1 MEQSEPRREGQG
13 RKPEMNDRE
22 KSHGL
27 VVPAKLRNKAAK
39 AAADGVEG
47 RSPTEENPNGQNAD
61 RTQGRATG
69 QNALDRVRQAAR
81 RDKRMKF
88 TALLHHL
95 TKERLEGAY
104 RRLKRDAAPGVD
116 GVSWGEYGEGLNEKL
131 EDLLDRIHR
140 GAYRAKPSRRTYIP
154 KGDGGQRPLGITTI
168 EDKIVQ
174 SAMAEVLNAIYEEDF
189 FGFCY
194 GFRVRKSQHHAL
206 DALAVAIMRK
216 KVNWVLDADIRGF
229 FDSISHEWMRKFI
242 EHRIGDERV
251 VRLIQ
256 KWLSAGVMEQGEWSR
271 SESGTPQGAAISPL
285 LANVYLYHVLDK
297 WVHAWRRREARGE
310 VIIVR
315 YADDFVM
322 GFEHREDAER
332 FTAELGERLRKFDLE
347 LNAEKTRLIE
357 FGRYAASRREGKP
370 ETFTFLG
377 FTHICG
383 TTRKGHFALRRRTDP
398 RRMRRKLHE
407 VADELK
413 RRRHEPVPEQG
424 RWLQSVIR
432 GYYAYHAVPNNI
444 DALEAFGKSVL
455 RLWQQSLRRRSQ
467 NDRTTQERMQ
477 RLRARWFPV
486 PRIEHPWPDE
496 RFDVRIQG
504 RNRMR

>member
-1 MEQSEPRREGQG
+1 
-13 RKPEMNDRE
+13 MNERE

-27 VVPAKLRNKAAK
+27 VVPTKHRNKTAK
-39 AAADGVEG
+39 AAADGAEG
-47 RSPTEENPNGQNAD
+47 RSPTKENPNGQNAD
-61 RTQGRATG
+61 RTQSRGNAP
-69 QNALDRVRQAAR
+69 NALDRVREAAR
-81 RDKRMKF
+81 KDKRKKF

-95 TKERLEGAY
+95 TRERLEAAY
-104 RRLKRDAAPGVD
+104 RGLKRDAAPGVD
-116 GVSWGEYGEGLNEKL
+116 GVKWSEYGEGLREKL
-131 EDLLDRIHR
+131 EDLLNRIHR

-154 KGDGGQRPLGITTI
+154 KGDGGKRPLGITTI

-174 SAMAEVLNAIYEEDF
+174 SAMAEILNAIYEEDF
-189 FGFCY
+189 FDFCY

-242 EHRIGDERV
+242 EYRIGDERV

-256 KWLSAGVMEQGEWSR
+256 KWLTAGVMEQGEWSR
-271 SESGTPQGAAISPL
+271 SERGTPQGAAISPL
-285 LANVYLYHVLDK
+285 LANVYLFHVLDQ
-297 WVHAWRRREARGE
+297 WVHAWRKRYARGE

-332 FTAELGERLRKFDLE
+332 FMTELGERLRKFDLE
-347 LNAEKTRLIE
+347 LHAEKTRLIE
-357 FGRYAASRREGKP
+357 FGRFAASRLEGKP

-383 TTRKGHFALRRRTDP
+383 TTRQGRFALHRRTDP
-398 RRMRRKLHE
+398 RRMRRKLHDI
-407 VADELK
+407 AAELK
-413 RRRHEPVPEQG
+413 RRRHDPIPEQG

-432 GYYAYHAVPNNI
+432 GYDAYYAVPNNI
-444 DALEAFGKSVL
+444 DALEAFRKGVL

-467 NDRTTQERMQ
+467 NDKTTQDRMR
-477 RLRARWFPV
+477 RLREKWFPA
-486 PRIEHPWPDE
+486 PRIQHPWPE
-496 RFDVRIQG
+496 RRFDVTIRG
-504 RNRMR
+504 KNRMR

>member
-1 MEQSEPRREGQG
+1 
-13 RKPEMNDRE
+13 MNDRE
-22 KSHGL
+22 KSHGPI
-27 VVPAKLRNKAAK
+27 VPAKLRNKAAE

-47 RSPTEENPNGQNAD
+47 RGPTKENPNGQNAG
-61 RTQGRATG
+61 RTQSRVDA
-69 QNALDRVRQAAR
+69 QSALERVRQAAR
-81 RDKRMKF
+81 RNKRMKF

-95 TKERLEGAY
+95 TYERLEAAY

-116 GVSWGEYGEGLNEKL
+116 GVRWSEYGEGLREKL
-131 EDLLDRIHR
+131 EDLLGRIHR

-216 KVNWVLDADIRGF
+216 KVSWVLDADIRGF

-256 KWLSAGVMEQGEWSR
+256 KWLSAGVMEQGEWSW
-271 SESGTPQGAAISPL
+271 SESGTPQGAPISPL

-297 WVHAWRRREARGE
+297 WVHRWRKQYARGE

-332 FTAELGERLRKFDLE
+332 FKAELGERLRKFDLE

-357 FGRYAASRREGKP
+357 FGRYAARHREGKP

-383 TTRKGHFALRRRTDP
+383 TTRKGLFALHRRTDP
-398 RRMRRKLHE
+398 RRMTRKLHE
-407 VADELK
+407 VAVELR
-413 RRRHEPVPEQG
+413 RRRHDPVPEQG

-444 DALEAFGKSVL
+444 DALEAFGKAVL

-467 NDRTTQERMQ
+467 KDRTRQERMQ
-477 RLRARWFPV
+477 RLRDRWFPA
-486 PRIEHPWPDE
+486 PRIEHPWPE
-496 RFDVRIQG
+496 RRFDVRIQG

>member
-1 MEQSEPRREGQG
+1 
-13 RKPEMNDRE
+13 MNDRE
-22 KSHGL
+22 KSHGPI
-27 VVPAKLRNKAAK
+27 VPARLRNKAAE

-47 RSPTEENPNGQNAD
+47 RGPTKEKPNGQNAD
-61 RTQGRATG
+61 RTQSRADA
-69 QNALDRVRQAAR
+69 QSALERVRQAAR
-81 RDKRMKF
+81 RNKRMKF
-88 TALLHHL
+88 AALLHHL
-95 TKERLEGAY
+95 TYGRLEAAY

-116 GVSWGEYGEGLNEKL
+116 GVRWSEYGEGLREKL
-131 EDLLDRIHR
+131 EDLLGRVHR

-154 KGDGGQRPLGITTI
+154 KGDGGQRPLGIATI

-256 KWLSAGVMEQGEWSR
+256 KWLSAGVMEQGEWSW
-271 SESGTPQGAAISPL
+271 SESGTPQGAAILPL

-297 WVHAWRRREARGE
+297 WVHAWRKRYARGE

-332 FTAELGERLRKFDLE
+332 FKVELGERLRKFDLE

-357 FGRYAASRREGKP
+357 FGRYAARHREGKP

-383 TTRKGHFALRRRTDP
+383 TTRKGLFALHRRTDP

-407 VADELK
+407 VAVELR
-413 RRRHEPVPEQG
+413 RRRHDPVPEQG

-444 DALEAFGKSVL
+444 DAPEAFGKGVL

-467 NDRTTQERMQ
+467 KDRTTQKRMQ
-477 RLRARWFPV
+477 RLRDCWFPA
-486 PRIEHPWPDE
+486 PRIQHPWPE
-496 RFDVRIQG
+496 RRFDVRIQG